1 MLLNREVTYKG
12 HKLFVK
18 GAIKS
23 IDPPCTGKP
32 SGLPRH
38 PLAGKNCFPQQQYLV
53 DLSKKGDQ
61 AVYDA
66 SSENRIGRKGFRHDY
81 ALKNEIK
88 AKTCRAAG
96 FKPEAGKNS
105 DQFVSEEVKKLG
117 RNAPGKLRK
126 KYQEKLIVDLLHFLK
141 EDIAQTNPVQ
151 VTIIRNLVGKLR
163 RGVNHHFVP
172 LMKPLERCTKSV

>member
-23 IDPPCTGKP
+23 IDPPSTGKS

-38 PLAGKNCFPQQQYLV
+38 PLAGKNCFSQQQYLV
-53 DLSKKGDQ
+53 HLSKKRDQ

-88 AKTCRAAG
+88 EKLVELQDSNQKLGKTVT
-96 FKPEAGKNS
+96 S
-105 DQFVSEEVKKLG
+105 LSVKK
-117 RNAPGKLRK
+117 
-126 KYQEKLIVDLLHFLK
+126 
-141 EDIAQTNPVQ
+141 
-151 VTIIRNLVGKLR
+151 
-163 RGVNHHFVP
+163 
-172 LMKPLERCTKSV
+172 

>member
-38 PLAGKNCFPQQQYLV
+38 PLARKNCFSQQQYLV
-53 DLSKKGDQ
+53 DLCKKRDQ

-81 ALKNEIK
+81 ALNNEIK
-88 AKTCRAAG
+88 DKIVEPQDSNR
-96 FKPEAGKNS
+96 
-105 DQFVSEEVKKLG
+105 KLG
-117 RNAPGKLRK
+117 KTVNSLSLKRSKNWEEMLQESCEENTKRN
-126 KYQEKLIVDLLHFLK
+126 
-141 EDIAQTNPVQ
+141 
-151 VTIIRNLVGKLR
+151 
-163 RGVNHHFVP
+163 
-172 LMKPLERCTKSV
+172 

>member
-1 MLLNREVTYKG
+1 MSTKTLFEQERAKGKFRCFRKGKGIRNVPRLRVGRISTLGKQRSSPGQYMLLNREVTYKG

-38 PLAGKNCFPQQQYLV
+38 PLAGKNCFSQQQYLV
-53 DLSKKGDQ
+53 DLSKKRDQ

-88 AKTCRAAG
+88 EKIVEPQDSNR
-96 FKPEAGKNS
+96 
-105 DQFVSEEVKKLG
+105 KLG
-117 RNAPGKLRK
+117 KTVNNLSLKKSKNWEEMLQESCEENTKRN
-126 KYQEKLIVDLLHFLK
+126 
-141 EDIAQTNPVQ
+141 
-151 VTIIRNLVGKLR
+151 
-163 RGVNHHFVP
+163 
-172 LMKPLERCTKSV
+172 

>member
-1 MLLNREVTYKG
+1 MSTKTLFERERAKGKFRCFLKGKGIRNVPRLRVGRISTLGKQRSSPGQYMLLNREVTYKG

-38 PLAGKNCFPQQQYLV
+38 PLACKNCFSQQQYLV
-53 DLSKKGDQ
+53 DLSKKRDQ

-66 SSENRIGRKGFRHDY
+66 SSENRIGRKGFRHDH

-88 AKTCRAAG
+88 EKIVEPQDSNR
-96 FKPEAGKNS
+96 
-105 DQFVSEEVKKLG
+105 KLG
-117 RNAPGKLRK
+117 KTVNSLSLKKSKNWEEMLQESCEENTKRN
-126 KYQEKLIVDLLHFLK
+126 
-141 EDIAQTNPVQ
+141 
-151 VTIIRNLVGKLR
+151 
-163 RGVNHHFVP
+163 
-172 LMKPLERCTKSV
+172 